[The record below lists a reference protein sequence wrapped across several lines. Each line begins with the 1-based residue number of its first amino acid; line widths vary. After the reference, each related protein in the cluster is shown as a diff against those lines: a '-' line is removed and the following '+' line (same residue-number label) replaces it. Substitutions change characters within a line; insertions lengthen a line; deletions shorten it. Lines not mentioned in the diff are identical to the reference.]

1 MKKLLIITL
10 LSFNINSHADVFD
23 DVGNFMADN
32 KALTAVLSVTALAVA
47 GVAMKPIGEFLAEDA
62 AATDFMVA
70 DRVVR
75 EEELATQS
83 FTSLAERQNG
93 IVPMEIESDAALSE
107 TGSGIGATGN
117 AYGFP
122 PLEGTPLSDEL
133 VNSISMDGSFNAG
146 VIH

>member
-1 MKKLLIITL
+1 MATPATDNAVTLRTAVNAL
-10 LSFNINSHADVFD
+10 LS
-23 DVGNFMADN
+23 
-32 KALTAVLSVTALAVA
+32 
-47 GVAMKPIGEFLAEDA
+47 AMKLPTSSNTSACAFIL

-75 EEELATQS
+75 EQELATQS

-93 IVPMEIESDAALSE
+93 IVPMEVE
-107 TGSGIGATGN
+107 GGIGTTGN

-133 VNSISMDGSFNAG
+133 MNTISMDGSFNAG

>member
-1 MKKLLIITL
+1 MKKLLIIIL
-10 LSFNINSHADVFD
+10 LSFNINAHADVFD
-23 DVGNFMADN
+23 DIGNFMADN
-32 KALTAVLSVTALAVA
+32 KALTAVLSVTALSVA

-75 EEELATQS
+75 DEELATER

-93 IVPMEIESDAALSE
+93 IVPMEIESDSALSE
-107 TGSGIGATGN
+107 VEGGIGATGN

>member
-1 MKKLLIITL
+1 MKKLLIILL
-10 LSFNINSHADVFD
+10 LSFNINAHADVFD
-23 DVGNFMADN
+23 DIGNFMADN
-32 KALTAVLSVTALAVA
+32 KALTAVLSVTALSIA

-62 AATDFMVA
+62 AATDLMVA

-75 EEELATQS
+75 EQELATES

-93 IVPMEIESDAALSE
+93 IVPMEIESNAALAGAE
-107 TGSGIGATGN
+107 GGIGTTGN

-133 VNSISMDGSFNAG
+133 VDTISRNGSFNAG

>member
-1 MKKLLIITL
+1 MRKLLIITL
-10 LSFNINSHADVFD
+10 LSFNINAHADVFD

-32 KALTAVLSVTALAVA
+32 KALTAVLSVTALSVA

-75 EEELATQS
+75 EQELATQS

-93 IVPMEIESDAALSE
+93 IVPMEVE
-107 TGSGIGATGN
+107 GGIGTTGN

-133 VNSISMDGSFNAG
+133 MNTISMDGSFNAG